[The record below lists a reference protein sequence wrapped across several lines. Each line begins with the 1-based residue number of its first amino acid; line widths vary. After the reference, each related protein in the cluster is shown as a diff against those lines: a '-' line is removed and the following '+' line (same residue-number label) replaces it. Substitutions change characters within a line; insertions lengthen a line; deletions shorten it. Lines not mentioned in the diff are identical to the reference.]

1 MRLST
6 VCVTN
11 CCYKLKIPI
20 EDRIEVCQSVLQ
32 LLSPA
37 FSGCTLKFYNGIH
50 NRSDYRFGFDNY
62 NSLFRYISDK
72 LLPLFV
78 HCKQYEF
85 HFYTDADE
93 DGITNFV
100 ANLLTL
106 RQIAGSF
113 NVLVEI
119 SHLRVNPP
127 RTLPIDSILTWLN
140 AVGFKESEKERV
152 LSIKIDQ
159 QNICPLIQHL
169 KRVRIFIFICL
180 IRAVLHLN
188 H

>member
-11 CCYKLKIPI
+11 RSYKLKIAI
-20 EDRIEVCQSVLQ
+20 EDRIEVCQPVLQ

-37 FSGCTLKFYNGIH
+37 FSGCTLKFYDKIYS
-50 NRSDYRFGFDNY
+50 RSDYRFGFDNY

-72 LLPLFV
+72 LLPLFI

-85 HFYTDADE
+85 HLCANADG
-93 DGITNFV
+93 DGITKFV

-106 RQIAGSF
+106 QQIAGSF
-113 NVLVEI
+113 NVLIEI
-119 SHLRVNPP
+119 SHFRVNPP
-127 RTLPIDSILTWLN
+127 ITLPIDSILTWLN

-152 LSIKIDQ
+152 LSIKIDE
-159 QNICPLIQHL
+159 QNICPLIQYL
-169 KRVRIFIFICL
+169 KRVRI
-180 IRAVLHLN
+180 
-188 H
+188 

>member
-1 MRLST
+1 MS
-6 VCVTN
+6 N
-11 CCYKLKIPI
+11 HSYKLKIPI

-37 FSGCTLKFYNGIH
+37 FSGCTLKFYSHIDGFS
-50 NRSDYRFGFDNY
+50 RSDYRFGFDNY

-78 HCKQYEF
+78 RCKQYIF
-85 HFYTDADE
+85 RFYSVADK

-113 NVLVEI
+113 NVSIVI
-119 SHLRVNPP
+119 IHYPVRPP
-127 RTLPIDSILTWLN
+127 TSLPIDAILTWLN
-140 AVGFKESEKERV
+140 AVGVDFKEPERERV
-152 LSIKIDQ
+152 LSIEIDKQ
-159 QNICPLIQHL
+159 DIIPLIQHL
-169 KRVRIFIFICL
+169 KMVSIFIELL
-180 IRAVLHLN
+180 I
-188 H
+188 